1 MTFRRLFMLVPLL
14 FLGSCESLAPLANS
28 PSGQITPAVAN
39 EIIRTC
45 GQMLEPGVREQVNT
59 TWDEYLGQDSRLA
72 LEGVANVILQTPGL
86 TDEAQISLYRNYVS
100 CGAGLL
106 MVRMSESGQASS
118 GNASN

>member
-1 MTFRRLFMLVPLL
+1 MVQMVQKPLL
-14 FLGSCESLAPLANS
+14 LVLAIAFLMGCETLAPLANS
-28 PSGQITPAVAN
+28 PSGQITQVVAN

-45 GQMLEPGVREQVNT
+45 GQMLEPGVRDQVNG

-86 TDEAQISLYRNYVS
+86 TDEAQISMYRNYVS

-106 MVRMSESGQASS
+106 MVRMSDTSEES
-118 GNASN
+118 